1 MQWYY
6 RTVTFLP
13 KQCDNELLA
22 AKCINVLHGFN
33 YKHHS
38 RSVGV
43 SFPLWND
50 QTVGNKVSFVSTK
63 PTELDLLLNQAY
75 FNQMEMLGYFH
86 ISILSSVPER
96 QPYASFKRDQ
106 SIDKTTAARHSARL
120 RRLEKRAYSR
130 NEQFKGRDFHQ
141 RDILT
146 VPHHHSL
153 ELYSK
158 GNGNSFTLNICMSVE
173 FDLNEAAIFSSYG
186 LANAESSFQQ
196 VPWV

>member
-75 FNQMEMLGYFH
+75 FRQMATLGYFQL
-86 ISILSSVPER
+86 STQSSVPDS
-96 QPYASFKRDQ
+96 QSYASFKRDQ
-106 SIDKTTAARHSARL
+106 SIAKTTASGHSARL
-120 RRLEKRAYSR
+120 RRLEKRANLR
-130 NEQFKGRDFHQ
+130 NEPFNARNFQQIDT
-141 RDILT
+141 IM

-153 ELYSK
+153 ELHSK
-158 GNGNSFTLNICMSVE
+158 GNGHSFTLNICMSVE

-186 LANAESSFQQ
+186 LANADKSFQQ